1 MSDNDVPTYGYE
13 YGIDPLVEIGKI
25 RAFGKRILARAI
37 LRTDAYDVQNGGT
50 LHTVASNSSDAEA
63 FVVISVGGQ
72 VEKWCLANGDMPPQV
87 GDHIECGHAVIS
99 LAGKRFDVIIAIP
112 PTAGIVDRRIEGQ
125 TLLDRQITSRL
136 FGGLLECRGAC
147 PVDDRGRVGTCGQYC
162 QCSDGRQPSHST

>member
-87 GDHIECGHAVIS
+87 GDHIECASV
-99 LAGKRFDVIIAIP
+99 AAD
-112 PTAGIVDRRIEGQ
+112 
-125 TLLDRQITSRL
+125 
-136 FGGLLECRGAC
+136 
-147 PVDDRGRVGTCGQYC
+147 RVG
-162 QCSDGRQPSHST
+162 SDPTGRYWMINIEDVTGVITPVAIDDAELIEACMRAKAKREMVPAAPAPDNGERLIMAR